1 MNKKEWQTQE
11 DINALQALYQ
21 ADLLTVDEAKEI
33 LL

>member
-21 ADLLTVDEAKEI
+21 SDLLTINEAREI
-33 LL
+33 LK